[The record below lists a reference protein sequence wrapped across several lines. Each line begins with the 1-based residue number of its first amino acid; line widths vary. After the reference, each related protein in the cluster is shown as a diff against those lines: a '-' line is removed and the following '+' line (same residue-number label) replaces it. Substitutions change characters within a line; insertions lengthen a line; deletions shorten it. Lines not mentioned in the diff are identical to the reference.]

1 LVSEPKD
8 TLDAMTA
15 SSPAAVVPV
24 DGRRVVNGPEDREL
38 EWGAVDWR
46 AAEDEVRRLRQR
58 IFTASKDG
66 DHKRVRNLQKLMLR
80 SHSNTLISVRRV
92 AERNAGRV
100 TAGIDGETAL
110 SSPARAALA
119 VEVHRQDA
127 PWRARPV
134 KRVFIPKSNGK
145 QRPLGIPTVAS

>member
-1 LVSEPKD
+1 MDVGTEGHVGR
-8 TLDAMTA
+8 LD
-15 SSPAAVVPV
+15 
-24 DGRRVVNGPEDREL
+24 DIGCRVVNGPEDHDL
-38 EWGAVDWR
+38 DWDAVDWR
-46 AAEDEVRRLRQR
+46 TAEDEVRRLRQR
-58 IFTASKDG
+58 IFTASQDG

-92 AERNAGRV
+92 AERNAGRG

-119 VEVHRQDA
+119 AEVHRQTT

-145 QRPLGIPTVAS
+145 QRPLGIPTVAA